1 MKKVPLLSL
10 FIIGVLLLSACGG
23 APAVVGRWDAV
34 LPPTPT
40 PPPTPTSDPNA
51 GPLDALAGLVGIV
64 TSPLD
69 IQIGC
74 ETIYPTTIEFFKDGT
89 FTSGQG
95 GLFSGKYEVLE
106 GKRLKFETAAGI
118 TAFDFT
124 LSGNTLNIRYDDMC
138 TLTYQRAR

>member
-1 MKKVPLLSL
+1 MKKAQL
-10 FIIGVLLLSACGG
+10 FGLFAIGILLLAACSST
-23 APAVVGRWDAV
+23 PAVVGRWDAV

-40 PPPTPTSDPNA
+40 PPPTATSDPNA
-51 GPLDALAGLVGIV
+51 GPLDALAGLVGIMTNPV
-64 TSPLD
+64 D
-69 IQIGC
+69 IQMGC
-74 ETIYPTTIEFFKDGT
+74 ETFYPTSMEFFKDGT
-89 FTSGQG
+89 FTSGLG

-124 LSGNTLNIRYDDMC
+124 LSGNTLSIQYDDKC